1 LSFHNRHRRKRENR
15 GDSTIDRRSKPEM
28 QDEGQPKS
36 SIAGVAGGGE
46 NHRGNPGACQNQRR
60 RRHEKFGA
68 TRADIAGTAEGSK
81 PRGNPKHR
89 TPAQHKG
96 SEVRGNPETQ
106 PGRSGKMQDAGQ
118 LATSSAGRTGRCM
131 IHRAIRSSGKRQ
143 RPQGFW
149 RFRFLDKIFR
159 QIRQT

>member
-1 LSFHNRHRRKRENR
+1 LSFHNRHRRRRENR
-15 GDSTIDRRSKPEM
+15 GDSTIDHRSSRRCRTRGNPSPPSRALQE
-28 QDEGQPKS
+28 D
-36 SIAGVAGGGE
+36 ARTT
-46 NHRGNPGACQNQRR
+46 RGNPGACRNQRR

-89 TPAQHKG
+89 TPARQKG
-96 SEVRGNPETQ
+96 SVLRGNPETQ

-131 IHRAIRSSGKRQ
+131 IH
-143 RPQGFW
+143 
-149 RFRFLDKIFR
+149 
-159 QIRQT
+159 